1 MSEHEGAEVARL
13 VLVGEVVLP
22 DARLRVVLDGA
33 QVFSVGRVL
42 PLARHPHH
50 VAHHGAPHLLL
61 LLDVVDQVLRRGL
74 ARRLTA
80 VGPVRQLRPL
90 LEGLR
95 LPVVDLKR
103 DCTVISFCMLAT
115 RSKVVLIK
123 PPYGLPVSAT
133 DLARYRADERFT
145 FCTSDFQLEV
155 PGFDS
160 L

>member
-1 MSEHEGAEVARL
+1 MSEDERAEVARL

-42 PLARHPHH
+42 PLARQPHH

-74 ARRLTA
+74 ARRLA
-80 VGPVRQLRPL
+80 ASSVRQVRPL

-95 LPVVDLKR
+95 LPVVDL
-103 DCTVISFCMLAT
+103 
-115 RSKVVLIK
+115 
-123 PPYGLPVSAT
+123 
-133 DLARYRADERFT
+133 
-145 FCTSDFQLEV
+145 
-155 PGFDS
+155 
-160 L
+160 